1 MKHNGDKTRTRRIN
15 LHQRRWTASRGD
27 GKHADARKPAH
38 NPIAQPLMHKVHIY
52 ITLATLTNSISVG
65 LGHEEWFIYIIV
77 IAALY
82 ALLERVIWKVL
93 SIVEPVGSDKSVFQ
107 GPL

>member
-1 MKHNGDKTRTRRIN
+1 
-15 LHQRRWTASRGD
+15 
-27 GKHADARKPAH
+27 
-38 NPIAQPLMHKVHIY
+38 MHKVHIY

-65 LGHEEWFIYIIV
+65 LGHEEWFICIIV

-82 ALLERVIWKVL
+82 ALLERVIWKIL